1 MHFKK
6 AYQIGEAALIL
17 KMEEKKQHYWPIML
31 YYFKKG
37 KNSTKAHK
45 KIFVAYREGA
55 MTDQMCQ
62 KWLQSFLLQ
71 ISHWSVLHSQVGQFR
86 LTDQTEILTE
96 NNQHYVMWE
105 IAEILKISTSSVENQ
120 LHQLSYANHFYVWAP
135 HKWKKPS

>member
-55 MTDQMCQ
+55 MTYQMCQ

-71 ISHWSVLHSQVGQFR
+71 ISHWTVLHSQVGQLR

-96 NNQHYVMWE
+96 NNQPYVM
-105 IAEILKISTSSVENQ
+105 
-120 LHQLSYANHFYVWAP
+120 
-135 HKWKKPS
+135 